1 MGRLGRPEIIY
12 FSWLKKP
19 IFIKKF
25 QLVTRNTFFYYL
37 KFPLGAQ
44 VLFESQIRGN
54 DHLSHCLTKWHQQIS
69 SHCEYSL
76 LEEQPLSPRSVQVF
90 AWKDL
95 PRMRKFQLLLV
106 EVAEVPFRPWYLKL
120 LKNFVKSKFKVIT
133 YLLKFVKLCTY
144 LLPLLHHHP
153 LHQKNLQPH
162 LGLRRWRLRPGF
174 RCRKL
179 VHHFR
184 VYC

>member
-1 MGRLGRPEIIY
+1 MVKKTYIYKEISI
-12 FSWLKKP
+12 SNKKY
-19 IFIKKF
+19 
-25 QLVTRNTFFYYL
+25 FFYYL

-120 LKNFVKSKFKVIT
+120 LKNFVKSKFKMLQIFSEIKIYPIRTPITSLCSRSTISFVIRH
-133 YLLKFVKLCTY
+133 
-144 LLPLLHHHP
+144 LHSQFS
-153 LHQKNLQPH
+153 LATIFTNQCAFRTK
-162 LGLRRWRLRPGF
+162 GF
-174 RCRKL
+174 L
-179 VHHFR
+179 
-184 VYC
+184 

>member
-1 MGRLGRPEIIY
+1 MVKKAYIYKEISI
-12 FSWLKKP
+12 SNKKY
-19 IFIKKF
+19 
-25 QLVTRNTFFYYL
+25 FFYYL
-37 KFPLGAQ
+37 KFPLRAQ

-106 EVAEVPFRPWYLKL
+106 EVAEVPFRQWYLKV
-120 LKNFVKSKFKVIT
+120 LKNFVKSKFKVNKIS
-133 YLLKFVKLCTY
+133 KI
-144 LLPLLHHHP
+144 
-153 LHQKNLQPH
+153 
-162 LGLRRWRLRPGF
+162 REII
-174 RCRKL
+174 
-179 VHHFR
+179 
-184 VYC
+184 

>member
-1 MGRLGRPEIIY
+1 MVKKTYIYKEISI
-12 FSWLKKP
+12 SNKKY
-19 IFIKKF
+19 
-25 QLVTRNTFFYYL
+25 FFYYL

-106 EVAEVPFRPWYLKL
+106 EVAEVPFRQWYLKV
-120 LKNFVKSKFKVIT
+120 LKNFVKSKFKVNKIS
-133 YLLKFVKLCTY
+133 KI
-144 LLPLLHHHP
+144 
-153 LHQKNLQPH
+153 
-162 LGLRRWRLRPGF
+162 REII
-174 RCRKL
+174 
-179 VHHFR
+179 
-184 VYC
+184 

>member
-1 MGRLGRPEIIY
+1 MVKKTYIYKEISI
-12 FSWLKKP
+12 SNKKY
-19 IFIKKF
+19 
-25 QLVTRNTFFYYL
+25 FFYYL

-76 LEEQPLSPRSVQVF
+76 LEEQPPSPRSVQVF

-120 LKNFVKSKFKVIT
+120 LKNFVKSKFKMLHIFSEIKIYPIRTPITSLCSRSTISFVIRH
-133 YLLKFVKLCTY
+133 
-144 LLPLLHHHP
+144 LHSQFS
-153 LHQKNLQPH
+153 LATIFTNQCAFRTK
-162 LGLRRWRLRPGF
+162 GF
-174 RCRKL
+174 L
-179 VHHFR
+179 
-184 VYC
+184 